1 MSERVYAWTFDPEAF
16 HRWLVPR
23 VIDGSDL
30 NNEALRATAAE
41 VFFGGDMAVEYLE
54 ALRFFRDDTES
65 WESTLSGDPDIDA
78 RDEQYAIAM
87 AGHLRPVSDISM
99 GSHHVALGALRHLD
113 WHGDPSF
120 LWWGNGLETLAA
132 ESGNAAL
139 TQALATARRR
149 LGGWLRVEEAQVL
162 LAALLDV
169 RSRALPDDVTVWF
182 EGTIW
187 GTLTPSAL
195 TERVMLALSE
205 FSSVMTAAVDRGE
218 ALRLVLWD

>member
-1 MSERVYAWTFDPEAF
+1 MSEQVFAWTFDPEAF
-16 HRWLVPR
+16 HCWLVPR
-23 VIDGSDL
+23 VIDGSYL
-30 NNEALRATAAE
+30 NPEALRMTAAE
-41 VFFGGDMAVEYLE
+41 VFFGGDAVVEYLE

-65 WESTLSGDPDIDA
+65 WESTLLADPNVDA

-87 AGHLRPVSDISM
+87 AGHLHPVSDISM
-99 GSHHVALGALRHLD
+99 WSHQVALGALRHLG
-113 WHGDPSF
+113 WNGDPHF
-120 LWWGNGLETLAA
+120 LWSGHGLGTLAA

-139 TQALATARRR
+139 TQALATARRS
-149 LGGWLRVEEAQVL
+149 LGGWLRVEEARVQ

-169 RSRALPDDVTVWF
+169 QSRALPDDVTVWF

-187 GTLTPSAL
+187 ATLTPSEL

-205 FSSVMTAAVDRGE
+205 FSAVMTAAVDRGE